1 MPTKLPRINVTVTEE
16 QHALLLELATLQG
29 GSASGFLRQY
39 VDASTPLLRA
49 AVPLLRRAAKE
60 TEVSKAEAARLLQEP
75 LKRLQEMGVLDQMD
89 LIDDT
94 ELRDRV
100 TGRNAASG
108 PASEAERNAVAGT
121 DGDRKN

>member
-75 LKRLQEMGVLDQMD
+75 LKRLQEMGVLEQMD

-108 PASEAERNAVAGT
+108 PASEDARSEGAGSAGSGK
-121 DGDRKN
+121 D